1 MSRTT
6 EDLQTAE
13 ISGASGWG
21 SGGAVVWVTGISG
34 AGKTTVCDALANLVG
49 DQVPELVRI
58 DGDVV
63 REVFGAGLGYKAA
76 DREIQIGRVQRLS
89 RVLAEQGK
97 LVLVAALYAS
107 DDLLSWNR
115 EHLPGYFEVYLEASF
130 DLVRSRDPKGL
141 YRKADA
147 GQMPD
152 VVGID
157 VPWNAPK
164 QPDLVIDA
172 SRPAT
177 PREHAISIARRI
189 PRLSR
194 VLTRLSLD

>member
-1 MSRTT
+1 MSGST
-6 EDLQTAE
+6 DD
-13 ISGASGWG
+13 SGSSEGSGWG

-34 AGKTTVCDALANLVG
+34 AGKTTICDDLASLVG
-49 DQVPELVRI
+49 GSVPELVRI

-76 DREIQIGRVQRLS
+76 DREVQIGRIQRLS

-97 LVLVAALYAS
+97 IVLVAALYAS
-107 DDLLSWNR
+107 DDLLNWNR
-115 EHLPGYFEVYLEASF
+115 QFLPGYFEVYIDASL

-152 VVGID
+152 VVGLDI
-157 VPWNAPK
+157 PWNPPK
-164 QPDLVIDA
+164 HPDLVIDA
-172 SRPAT
+172 SRPVT
-177 PREHAISIARRI
+177 PRDHALAIARRV
-189 PRLSR
+189 PRLER
-194 VLTRLSLD
+194 AVAELSQD